1 MRHGYYKEYYR
12 SKQYP
17 AYPTYPFSFHV
28 KCVSVNKVTQSKQII
43 LKKGL
48 GNSKKDTDSS
58 QGVEENGLL
67 GILHYLQIML
77 RFTNYFTDSF

>member
-1 MRHGYYKEYYR
+1 MYPSWFSPRKQAFPHHYTRTGREYQYI
-12 SKQYP
+12 SK
-17 AYPTYPFSFHV
+17 
-28 KCVSVNKVTQSKQII
+28 KQII

-48 GNSKKDTDSS
+48 GNSKEDTDSS

>member
-1 MRHGYYKEYYR
+1 M
-12 SKQYP
+12 
-17 AYPTYPFSFHV
+17 
-28 KCVSVNKVTQSKQII
+28 VTQSKQII

>member
-1 MRHGYYKEYYR
+1 M
-12 SKQYP
+12 
-17 AYPTYPFSFHV
+17 
-28 KCVSVNKVTQSKQII
+28 VTQSKQII
-43 LKKGL
+43 PKKGL